1 MGNFQPIKSV
11 TNSFSSPESCEGD
24 YTNINGQSFPKKIDR
39 SGAVASGKK
48 KAAKRHRK
56 KVKRAIDDEIEKLR
70 DSNLPANKAQKKI
83 DELKHRRKK
92 LMKKPGGAVAKQYN
106 KAVDKL
112 KDAKEVRTT
121 EAPEAVEPTESHVAA
136 TELDT
141 PEGSSGG
148 KGGKKAEHTD
158 AFKNFEPKKLMNQ
171 MLDDPEAAKE
181 KLSKMNMQ
189 EMSTAMQMMQT
200 QMQQIQRMTQL
211 QSSLAKAQH
220 KTASSVI
227 RNI

>member
-112 KDAKEVRTT
+112 EEAKEVRTNDVP
-121 EAPEAVEPTESHVAA
+121 PEAEKPRASAKHT
-136 TELDT
+136 LDG
-141 PEGSSGG
+141 PQGSSGG
-148 KGGKKAEHTD
+148 KDGKKAEHTD
-158 AFKNFEPKKLMNQ
+158 AFKNFEPKRLMNQ